1 MFAFEVLSRQGSLIQ
16 MYFLQK
22 IEVFLHIVFQ
32 TFFLLISFMFILI
45 FKGATPVA
53 TVLQMSVTRI
63 T

>member
-1 MFAFEVLSRQGSLIQ
+1 

-53 TVLQMSVTRI
+53 TVLQMSVARI